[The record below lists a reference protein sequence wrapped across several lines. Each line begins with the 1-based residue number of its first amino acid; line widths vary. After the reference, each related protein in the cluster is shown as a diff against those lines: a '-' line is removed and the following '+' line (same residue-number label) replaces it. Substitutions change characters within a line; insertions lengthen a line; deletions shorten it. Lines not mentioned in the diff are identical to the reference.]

1 MLKLEG
7 VVKQYSYGKRLFGAV
22 DMTVNDGEI
31 LSILGLQG
39 AGKTTLLKTIAGLEE
54 YEGKITLDGKEIKGR
69 ADDVIM
75 VFDDGALFPQKTVFD
90 NLAYPLK
97 IRGFHKV
104 EIAEKVTR
112 VADDFGLFATLKTRV
127 KNLTLAEKRKVSL
140 ARLLMRES
148 RLILIDDFL
157 KDLPLSD
164 ADDLFDEVSKICF
177 DLARNNGTTVI
188 FATESPRYAFG
199 FGDKTMVLVD
209 GTIMQVGTYQDM
221 YSAPTTVWSA
231 QAVDECYN
239 VVKGTLTYEN
249 ERLTF
254 TSTPLNS
261 VFTLDDEGK
270 VVWEDKELFKVI
282 TFDVTHLKYNVVDD
296 YIGKDVLLGWH
307 GKDFVF
313 DDNGLEI
320 DVTFIKNLNGKIA
333 LQGDYDYSTLSVV
346 VDDTPDNRKL
356 KKIKVLPKVENVL
369 FFTLSENS
377 IMKRK
382 RQ

>member
-39 AGKTTLLKTIAGLEE
+39 AGKTTLLKTIAGIEE

-69 ADDVIM
+69 TDDVIM

-104 EIAEKVTR
+104 EIAEKVMK

-157 KDLPLSD
+157 KDMPLSD

-177 DLARNNGTTVI
+177 DLAQNNGTTVI
-188 FATESPRYAFG
+188 FATETPRYAFG
-199 FGDKTMVLVD
+199 FGDRTMVLVD
-209 GTIMQVGTYQDM
+209 GTIMQIGTYQ
-221 YSAPTTVWSA
+221 
-231 QAVDECYN
+231 
-239 VVKGTLTYEN
+239 
-249 ERLTF
+249 ERCR
-254 TSTPLNS
+254 
-261 VFTLDDEGK
+261 
-270 VVWEDKELFKVI
+270 
-282 TFDVTHLKYNVVDD
+282 
-296 YIGKDVLLGWH
+296 
-307 GKDFVF
+307 
-313 DDNGLEI
+313 GLH
-320 DVTFIKNLNGKIA
+320 FL
-333 LQGDYDYSTLSVV
+333 
-346 VDDTPDNRKL
+346 L
-356 KKIKVLPKVENVL
+356 KKQSSFLMPPQ
-369 FFTLSENS
+369 
-377 IMKRK
+377 
-382 RQ
+382 RQFCSVR

>member
-1 MLKLEG
+1 MKIEHINLFIQVVESGSINQAAKHNFITQQGLSQTLKQIE
-7 VVKQYSYGKRLFGAV
+7 S
-22 DMTVNDGEI
+22 E
-31 LSILGLQG
+31 LG
-39 AGKTTLLKTIAGLEE
+39 I
-54 YEGKITLDGKEIKGR
+54 
-69 ADDVIM
+69 
-75 VFDDGALFPQKTVFD
+75 ALFLRSHKGMQLTPEGEKFYRYGTRAVQ
-90 NLAYPLK
+90 AY
-97 IRGFHKV
+97 
-104 EIAEKVTR
+104 
-112 VADDFGLFATLKTRV
+112 
-127 KNLTLAEKRKVSL
+127 N
-140 ARLLMRES
+140 
-148 RLILIDDFL
+148 DFL
-157 KDLPLSD
+157 KDLPLQD
-164 ADDLFDEVSKICF
+164 ADNLFDEVSRICF
-177 DLARNNGTTVI
+177 DLAKNNGTTVI
-188 FATESPRYAFG
+188 FATETPRYAFG
-199 FGDKTMVLVD
+199 FGDRTMVLVD
-209 GTIMQVGTYQDM
+209 GSIMQVGTYQEM

-239 VVKGTLTYEN
+239 TIKGTLTYEN

-270 VVWEDKELFKVI
+270 VVWEDKELYKVI
-282 TFDVTHLKYNVVDD
+282 TLDVTHLKDNIVDD
-296 YIGKDVLLGWH
+296 YIGKDVILGWH

-320 DVTFIKNLNGKIA
+320 EATFIKNLNGKIA

-356 KKIKVLPKVENVL
+356 KKIKFLPKVENAL